1 MTRES
6 DINIA
11 YVTAHLYY
19 ERKLT
24 QEEIATELGM
34 SRPTVSRL
42 LSRAQ
47 QEGIVHIAV
56 REPGLRDS
64 DLEAL
69 LIETFELDAVVVV
82 SETFR
87 SARAREILL
96 ARGTLE
102 LLRKHPKQI
111 NKVGLGW
118 GRSVFAFVEAVEQG
132 RLLLGSTVEL
142 VPLIGGSGQNH
153 NVFQSNEIVR
163 RAARALGAKARLLHA
178 PALVSDSRVVATL
191 LREPSI
197 RSVWE
202 AWQELDVAIVGIG
215 RLPDPSI
222 GPMYET
228 EYLRDETMTASAVGD
243 VCAHYF
249 DANGRP
255 AAEKYDRKLM
265 AIDQACLKRTPLT
278 IGMAGGR
285 EKAASIV
292 GATRAR
298 LINALVTDEETAN
311 MCLQMVRAA

>member
-1 MTRES
+1 MTKES
-6 DINIA
+6 DTNTM

-24 QEEIATELGM
+24 QEEIAGELGM

-47 QEGIVHIAV
+47 REGIVHITV
-56 REPGLRDS
+56 REPGRRDS
-64 DLEAL
+64 DLEDL
-69 LIETFELDAVVVV
+69 LVDAFGLDGVVVV
-82 SETFR
+82 PESF
-87 SARAREILL
+87 SVARAREILL
-96 ARGTLE
+96 ARGALE
-102 LLRKHPKQI
+102 LLSKHSGQI

-132 RLLLGSTVEL
+132 NLSLGSTVEL

-163 RAARALGAKARLLHA
+163 RAARALGARARLLYA

-191 LREPSI
+191 LQEPSI

-202 AWQELDVAIVGIG
+202 AWQELDVTIVGIG
-215 RLPDPSI
+215 RPPDPSV
-222 GPMYET
+222 GPAYEG
-228 EYLRDETMTASAVGD
+228 EYLRDETLAAAAVGD

-249 DANGRP
+249 DANGLP
-255 AAEKYDRKLM
+255 AAEDYDSRLM
-265 AIDQACLKRTPLT
+265 AIDQVGLRRTPLT

-285 EKAASIV
+285 EKVAGIV
-292 GATRAR
+292 GAVRAG

>member
-1 MTRES
+1 MRES
-6 DINIA
+6 DANTM

-24 QEEIATELGM
+24 QKEVASQLGM

-47 QEGIVHIAV
+47 REGIVHIAV
-56 REPGLRDS
+56 REPGRRDS

-69 LIETFELDAVVVV
+69 LMETFGLDAVVVV
-82 SETFR
+82 PEPFR
-87 SARAREILL
+87 IARAREILL
-96 ARGTLE
+96 ARGALE
-102 LLRKHPKQI
+102 LLREHPAQI

-118 GRSVFAFVEAVEQG
+118 GRYVFAFVEAVEQG
-132 RLLLGSTVEL
+132 RLSLDNTVEL
-142 VPLIGGSGQNH
+142 VPLIGGSGQNQD
-153 NVFQSNEIVR
+153 VFQSNEIVR
-163 RAARALGAKARLLHA
+163 RAAQALGARARLLHA

-191 LREPSI
+191 LQEPSI

-202 AWQELDVAIVGIG
+202 TWQELDVAIVGIG
-215 RLPDPSI
+215 RPPDPSV
-222 GPMYET
+222 GPQYET
-228 EYLRDETMTASAVGD
+228 EYLREEALTATAVGD
-243 VCAHYF
+243 VCARYF
-249 DANGRP
+249 DATGRP
-255 AAEKYDRKLM
+255 AAEKYDSRLV
-265 AIDQACLKRTPLT
+265 AIDQDGLKRTPLT

-311 MCLQMVRAA
+311 MCLQMVGAA